1 VKAFNLKNMFKGG
14 LLTMLVLFAVGAF
27 AASKGGLQLQHPTNV
42 GGKQLA
48 TGTYSVQ
55 WDGIGDQV
63 ALKVFQGK
71 KEVASTS
78 AHVVKMDHP
87 ANYDQTITTA
97 GSDGNSALTEIRF
110 RGKTFALKLSGEAGG
125 SSSSGAAQ

>member
-1 VKAFNLKNMFKGG
+1 MKAFNLKNMFKGG
-14 LLTMLVLFAVGAF
+14 LLTMLVVFAVGAF

-55 WDGIGDQV
+55 WDGTGDQV
-63 ALKVFQGK
+63 DLKVFQGK

-78 AHVVKMDHP
+78 AQVVKMDHP

-97 GSDGNSALTEIRF
+97 GSDGNSALTKASRAI
-110 RGKTFALKLSGEAGG
+110 
-125 SSSSGAAQ
+125 